1 MRIYQTP
8 DVGGE
13 VVLRCVSMYDVVRAV
28 IPINAA
34 ERFAWMVS
42 WDTDMGFS
50 NVPTGRRLHAHL
62 TTLGRHNGYVDRWW
76 QACWRSSLQRRRAM
90 PERYALHAYIC
101 LACCMQCKNV
111 STCRPGDLNNN
122 HSITRCLQLFR
133 WHGMLCL
140 NFLKFRAAQLGD
152 KSITNQQKPKR
163 WVLPHMFINFWLHA
177 PVWSMPFHC
186 PFIIIFLCSLMLG
199 GWRKNK
205 IYKNV

>member
-1 MRIYQTP
+1 MRFYQTP

-13 VVLRCVSMYDVVRAV
+13 VVLRCVSMYDVMRAV

-122 HSITRCLQLFR
+122 HSNYSLFTTVSLARHVVFEFFEIPCSATRRQKHNKSTKAVGVAPHVHQFLIACACLIYAISLPIYYYFSVFFNV
-133 WHGMLCL
+133 G
-140 NFLKFRAAQLGD
+140 
-152 KSITNQQKPKR
+152 
-163 WVLPHMFINFWLHA
+163 WVE
-177 PVWSMPFHC
+177 
-186 PFIIIFLCSLMLG
+186 
-199 GWRKNK
+199 KEQ
-205 IYKNV
+205 NV